1 MARGRIEFRHKETG
15 EQINVFASSVQ
26 VVKSFEN
33 DHGNQVTLVKIGD
46 EYLEVE
52 ENYDTLL
59 YRLKDAGCDTRS
71 YNYFL
76 YSGMS
81 QK

>member
-1 MARGRIEFRHKETG
+1 MR
-15 EQINVFASSVQ
+15 
-26 VVKSFEN
+26 SFEN